1 MKSRKNTQ
9 NYIGVVTELVIDG
22 QLKNS
27 IIHSLIVSILLLA
40 NSAIASTSIGPD
52 DIVGVWKTGEGTAMV
67 RIYKNGDKYQGKVVW
82 LKEPIDPETGKPKV
96 DKNHPNEASRKRA
109 VLGLINIWGF
119 LYKDNNTWD
128 DGNIYDPK
136 NGNTYSCTIKLTSP
150 NSLEVRGYIGV
161 SLIGRTDNWTRQQA
175 K

>member
-1 MKSRKNTQ
+1 M
-9 NYIGVVTELVIDG
+9 
-22 QLKNS
+22 KNS
-27 IIHSLIVSILLLA
+27 IIHSLIVSVLLLA
-40 NSAIASTSIGPD
+40 NSALASTSNSPD

-96 DKNHPNEASRKRA
+96 DKNHPDEASRKRA

>member
-1 MKSRKNTQ
+1 M
-9 NYIGVVTELVIDG
+9 
-22 QLKNS
+22 KNS
-27 IIHSLIVSILLLA
+27 IIHSLIVSVLLLA
-40 NSAIASTSIGPD
+40 NSAFASTSNSPD

-96 DKNHPNEASRKRA
+96 DKNHPDEASRKRA

-161 SLIGRTDNWTRQQA
+161 SLIGRTDKWTRQQA

>member
-1 MKSRKNTQ
+1 M
-9 NYIGVVTELVIDG
+9 
-22 QLKNS
+22 KNS
-27 IIHSLIVSILLLA
+27 IIHSLIVSVLLLA
-40 NSAIASTSIGPD
+40 NSAFASTSNSPD

-82 LKEPIDPETGKPKV
+82 LKEPIDPETDKPKV
-96 DKNHPNEASRKRA
+96 DKNHPEETSRKRA

-119 LYKDNNTWD
+119 QYKDNNTWD
-128 DGNIYDPK
+128 GGNIYDPK